1 MPVESISKAKIIVAL
16 LIVKTIE
23 LAPNV
28 YLIQDQHLIM
38 TKVRLF
44 FGQIFRGKFFCKVSA
59 VAPVMVL
66 EVLATYA
73 V

>member
-38 TKVRLF
+38 PKVRLF
-44 FGQIFRGKFFCKVSA
+44 FGQIFRGKFFFQGFRSSTCHG
-59 VAPVMVL
+59 P
-66 EVLATYA
+66 
-73 V
+73 